1 MLSVIVI
8 PLPRGVPWS
17 GFCLLLTMSGVVDRK
32 GTFIRK
38 CQQSNFFGHFG
49 FDNKASVNQVSLL
62 FNKGL
67 VSGHILLKKK
77 HSLKGF
83 GHKLKNKT
91 KARKKKKAIV
101 PCIFTKRHFLAS
113 MFYGDGCQKYA
124 RPVSMF

>member
-1 MLSVIVI
+1 MLCVIVI
-8 PLPRGVPWS
+8 PLPRGIPWS
-17 GFCLLLTMSGVVDRK
+17 GFCLLLTMSGVVDRQ

-77 HSLKGF
+77 TF
-83 GHKLKNKT
+83 FERFW
-91 KARKKKKAIV
+91 A
-101 PCIFTKRHFLAS
+101 
-113 MFYGDGCQKYA
+113 
-124 RPVSMF
+124 